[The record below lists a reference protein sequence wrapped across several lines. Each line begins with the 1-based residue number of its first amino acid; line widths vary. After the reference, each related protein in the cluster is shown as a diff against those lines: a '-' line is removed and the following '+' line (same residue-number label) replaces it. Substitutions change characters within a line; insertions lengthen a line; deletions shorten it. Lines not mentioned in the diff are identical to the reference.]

1 MKWIKDLQESDL
13 LRGPLLVVN
22 ANKGITNNGLAYMN
36 VTLQDKTGTIE
47 AKKWDLSEEDAS
59 LLAVGNV
66 VLIDGDVLNYRDN
79 LQVKIRAVS
88 KVADGEFDAT
98 RFTMSSP
105 IPLEELEKR
114 LDYYVNSLKDA
125 DVSLLTKKLVNKFY
139 KSYIIFPAAVR
150 NHHEFASGLLHHTL
164 QMADLGEA
172 LAKLYPSIDRDM
184 LIAGILLHDLG
195 KTLELSGPIIPK
207 YTLDGKLLGHISI
220 THAEIQKAVEALKI
234 SGEGATLLSHMV
246 LSHHGKYEYGS
257 PVLPLTREAYL
268 LSVIDDLDAKMMI
281 LDKAY
286 DQTQEGDFTARLYA
300 MDDRS
305 FYKPKKNK

>member
-1 MKWIKDLQESDL
+1 MKWIKDFLEGDL
-13 LRGPLLVVN
+13 IRGPLLVVN
-22 ANKGITNNGLAYMN
+22 ANKGVTNNGLAYMN

-47 AKKWDLSEEDAS
+47 AKKWDINEVDAA
-59 LLAVGNV
+59 LLNIGNV
-66 VLIDGDVLNYRDN
+66 VLVDGDVLNYRDN

-88 KVADGEFDAT
+88 KVNDDEFDAT
-98 RFTMSSP
+98 RFTMASP

-114 LDYYVNSLKDA
+114 LDSYVNSLKDKDIA
-125 DVSLLTKKLVNKFY
+125 LLTKTLIGKYY
-139 KSYIIFPAAVR
+139 KSYITYPAAVR
-150 NHHEFASGLLHHTL
+150 NHHEFASGLLHHTVS
-164 QMADLGEA
+164 MADLGEA
-172 LAKLYPSIDRDM
+172 IANLYPSVDRDM

-207 YTLDGKLLGHISI
+207 YTLEGKLIGHISI
-220 THAEIQKAVEALKI
+220 THAEIQKSIEALKI
-234 SGEGATLLSHMV
+234 NSETATLLSHMV

-281 LDKAY
+281 LDKAF
-286 DQTQEGDFTARLYA
+286 DQTPEREFSTRIYA

-305 FYKPKKNK
+305 FYKPKKR

>member
-1 MKWIKDLQESDL
+1 MKWIKDFLEGDL
-13 LRGPLLVVN
+13 IRGPLLVVN
-22 ANKGITNNGLAYMN
+22 ANKGVTNNGLAYMN

-47 AKKWDLSEEDAS
+47 AKKWDINEVDAA
-59 LLAVGNV
+59 LLNIGNV
-66 VLIDGDVLNYRDN
+66 VLVDGDVLNYRDN
-79 LQVKIRAVS
+79 LQVKIRAIS
-88 KVADGEFDAT
+88 KVNDDEFDAT
-98 RFTMSSP
+98 RFTMASP

-114 LDYYVNSLKDA
+114 LDSYVNSLKDKDIA
-125 DVSLLTKKLVNKFY
+125 LLTKTLIGKYY
-139 KSYIIFPAAVR
+139 KSYITYPAAVR
-150 NHHEFASGLLHHTL
+150 NHHEFASGLLHHTVS
-164 QMADLGEA
+164 MADLGEA
-172 LAKLYPSIDRDM
+172 IANLYPSVDRDM

-207 YTLDGKLLGHISI
+207 YTLEGKLIGHISI
-220 THAEIQKAVEALKI
+220 THAEIQKSIEALKI
-234 SGEGATLLSHMV
+234 NSETATLLSHMV

-286 DQTQEGDFTARLYA
+286 DQTLEGEFSTRIYA

-305 FYKPKKNK
+305 FYKPKKR

>member
-1 MKWIKDLQESDL
+1 MKWIKDFLEGDL
-13 LRGPLLVVN
+13 IRGPLLVVN
-22 ANKGITNNGLAYMN
+22 ANKGVTNNGLAYMN

-47 AKKWDLSEEDAS
+47 AKKWDINEVDAA
-59 LLAVGNV
+59 LLNIGNV

-88 KVADGEFDAT
+88 KVNDDEFDAT
-98 RFTMSSP
+98 RFTMASP

-114 LDYYVNSLKDA
+114 LDSYVNSLKDKDIA
-125 DVSLLTKKLVNKFY
+125 LLTKTLIGKYY
-139 KSYIIFPAAVR
+139 KSYITYPAAVR
-150 NHHEFASGLLHHTL
+150 NHHEFASGLLHHTVS
-164 QMADLGEA
+164 MADLGEA
-172 LAKLYPSIDRDM
+172 IANLYPSVDRDM

-207 YTLDGKLLGHISI
+207 YTLEGKLIGHISI
-220 THAEIQKAVEALKI
+220 THAEIQKSIEALKI
-234 SGEGATLLSHMV
+234 NSETATLLSHMV

-286 DQTQEGDFTARLYA
+286 DQTPEGEFSTRIYA

-305 FYKPKKNK
+305 FYKPKKR

>member
-1 MKWIKDLQESDL
+1 MKWIKDFLEGDL
-13 LRGPLLVVN
+13 IRGPLLVVN

-47 AKKWDLSEEDAS
+47 AKKWDINEADAA
-59 LLAVGNV
+59 LINVGNV
-66 VLIDGDVLNYRDN
+66 ILVDGDVLNYRDN

-88 KVADGEFDAT
+88 KVNDDEFDAT
-98 RFTMSSP
+98 RFTMASP
-105 IPLEELEKR
+105 IPLPELEKR
-114 LDYYVNSLKDA
+114 LDGYLNSLKDKDIA
-125 DVSLLTKKLVNKFY
+125 LLTKTLVGKYY
-139 KSYIIFPAAVR
+139 KSYIAYPAAVR
-150 NHHEFASGLLHHTL
+150 NHHEFASGLLHHTI

-172 LAKLYPSIDRDM
+172 IVNLYPSIDRDM

-207 YTLDGKLLGHISI
+207 YTLEGKLIGHISI
-220 THAEIQKAVEALKI
+220 THAEIQKSIEVLKI
-234 SGEGATLLSHMV
+234 NSETATLLSHMV

-286 DQTQEGDFTARLYA
+286 EQTPEGEFSARIYA

-305 FYKPKKNK
+305 FYKPKKK